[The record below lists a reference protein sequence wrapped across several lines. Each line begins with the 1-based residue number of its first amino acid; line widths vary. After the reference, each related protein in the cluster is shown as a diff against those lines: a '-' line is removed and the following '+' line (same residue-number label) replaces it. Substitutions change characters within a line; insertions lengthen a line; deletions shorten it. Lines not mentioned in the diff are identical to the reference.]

1 MEEGEGRKGE
11 NSNMIAINVILG
23 MIGGW
28 LIAESIGES
37 NLVYAA
43 IGILLIGCSLI
54 IAFVK

>member
-1 MEEGEGRKGE
+1 
-11 NSNMIAINVILG
+11 MIAINVILE

-43 IGILLIGCSLI
+43 IGIY
-54 IAFVK
+54 